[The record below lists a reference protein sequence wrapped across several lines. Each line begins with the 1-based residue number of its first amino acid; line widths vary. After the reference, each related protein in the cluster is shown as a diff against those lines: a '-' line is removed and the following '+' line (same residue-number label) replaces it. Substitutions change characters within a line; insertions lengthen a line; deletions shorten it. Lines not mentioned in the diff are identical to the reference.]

1 MDESQ
6 GLSVLLDN
14 TKPPGSVCR
23 VRRFVYSTLN
33 LVLDNL
39 DNFVVDCGGN
49 RDIPLYPWGMRNS
62 GDPDRREI
70 LLLKPTTFTGIP
82 DECELVRAD
91 DPLQQLQFFGPKP
104 LRRVEVKC
112 VRAFLGITDSRSEF
126 RRVDREVEKTFEW
139 IIG

>member
-14 TKPPGSVCR
+14 TKPPGTVCR

-39 DNFVVDCGGN
+39 HNFVVNGGRD

-62 GDPDRREI
+62 SDSDRREI
-70 LLLKPTTFTGIP
+70 LLLEPTAFTGIP

-104 LRRVEVKC
+104 LRRVKVEC
-112 VRAFLGITDSRSEF
+112 VRSFLRITDSGSEF
-126 RRVDREVEKTFEW
+126 RRVDGKVE
-139 IIG
+139 

>member
-14 TKPPGSVCR
+14 TKPPGTVCC

-39 DNFVVDCGGN
+39 HNFVVNGGRD
-49 RDIPLYPWGMRNS
+49 RDIPLYPWSMRNS
-62 GDPDRREI
+62 GDSDRREI
-70 LLLKPTTFTGIP
+70 LLLKPTAFTGIP
-82 DECELVRAD
+82 YECELVRTD
-91 DPLQQLQFFGPKP
+91 NPLQQLQFFGPKP
-104 LRRVEVKC
+104 LGRVEVEC
-112 VRAFLGITDSRSEF
+112 VRSFLRITDSGSEF
-126 RRVDREVEKTFEW
+126 RRVDGEVEKTFEW